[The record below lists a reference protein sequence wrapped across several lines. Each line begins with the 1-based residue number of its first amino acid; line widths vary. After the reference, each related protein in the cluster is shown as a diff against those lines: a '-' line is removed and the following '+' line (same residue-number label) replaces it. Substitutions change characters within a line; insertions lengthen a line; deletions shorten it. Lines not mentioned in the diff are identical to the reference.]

1 MVCCSTAITMHKTGE
16 IVFPFLKCFDSETR
30 SDANETALADASG
43 NDARDGCIL
52 FLSERH

>member
-30 SDANETALADASG
+30 SDANETALVDSSG
-43 NDARDGCIL
+43 NDARDGYIL